1 MQLFADRFV
10 ITSTHDGA
18 HRAIDLATGALVTV
32 LTSSAGGAS
41 DEMRWSVRCD
51 RFFRLRHRCIARLVD
66 YGAVGPS
73 TRFEAWRCGDAWR
86 GGSRIAATILAQARV
101 FLHASG
107 CVDGELS
114 PANLCTDGGRPV
126 LLPRPATGY
135 EEVPAGPQAILD
147 DLSCCGVTTIER
159 PSVDAIA
166 EILATASGPS
176 PIVIMLGAGDGAG
189 RSVAV
194 HQLARVARIRGLVPL
209 TLDAQRLHPAEAV
222 EALEGRTLCL
232 FDRHGGNRA
241 WLGLL
246 DRILTTERPHV
257 LISIGAHGLSA
268 AARLRLERISAA
280 SMVRSV
286 TPGIDSAALRKASRA
301 GSASLRRPAGA
312 LRRAPMGT
320 AGDRP

>member
-73 TRFEAWRCGDAWR
+73 TRFEAWRCGDLWR
-86 GGSRIAATILAQARV
+86 GGSRIAATTLAQARV

-135 EEVPAGPQAILD
+135 DGIPAGPQAILD

-166 EILATASGPS
+166 EILASANGPA
-176 PIVIMLGAGDGAG
+176 PVAIMLGAVDGAG

-194 HQLARVARIRGLVPL
+194 HQLARIARIRGFVPL
-209 TLDAQRLHPAEAV
+209 ALDAQRLQR
-222 EALEGRTLCL
+222 GRS
-232 FDRHGGNRA
+232 G
-241 WLGLL
+241 
-246 DRILTTERPHV
+246 
-257 LISIGAHGLSA
+257 
-268 AARLRLERISAA
+268 
-280 SMVRSV
+280 RS
-286 TPGIDSAALRKASRA
+286 ASRA
-301 GSASLRRPAGA
+301 VRCA
-312 LRRAPMGT
+312 
-320 AGDRP
+320 